1 MRHFSQF
8 EYLEPLNGEVP
19 RFPFTEASS
28 IAWRARSILK
38 GKGRS
43 ADDIQTIATDASALL
58 EWYFDHE
65 KETKIEEIR
74 RAERYD
80 LLETDEDGSVTGFN
94 DEAYDEFDIHTS
106 DNTPDIDALKE
117 AIAWGFDPK
126 SLELEDVKEYEYFA
140 VLTLWVLSNYVRDLE
155 FKVQLN
161 PFKWVKREKKQYAP
175 EEVAKFGKKLLEA
188 AEAVAHA
195 EKLKDIDRVE
205 EKYEAKIQKI
215 QAGESVAITKAD
227 LDRVRDELRNE
238 LQAEEEA
245 ERRQWSVANNQIRHR
260 DNRDVKQFVL
270 DQFAKDPR
278 KFDSAEKAAD
288 HFVEVLE
295 QRGTPR
301 SHRTVA
307 DWIRAY
313 ARTNGI
319 RYR

>member
-1 MRHFSQF
+1 MRFFSQF

-38 GKGRS
+38 GKRRS
-43 ADDIQTIATDASALL
+43 ADDIQTIATDASSLL

-65 KETKIEEIR
+65 KETKLEEIR
-74 RAERYD
+74 RAQRYD
-80 LLETDEDGSVTGFN
+80 LLETNEDGRVTGFN
-94 DEAYDEFDIHTS
+94 DEAIDEYDIHTP
-106 DNTPDIDALKE
+106 DNTPDHDALME
-117 AIAWGFDPK
+117 AIDWGFDPK
-126 SLELEDVKEYEYFA
+126 SVELEDVKEYEYFA
-140 VLTLWVLSNYVRDLE
+140 VLSLWFLSEYVRDLE
-155 FKVQLN
+155 FKVQFN
-161 PFKWVKREKKQYAP
+161 PYKWVKREKKEYAP
-175 EEVAKFGKKLLEA
+175 EEVARLGKKLLEA

-195 EKLKDIDRVE
+195 EKLRDIDRVE

-215 QAGESVAITKAD
+215 QAGASVAITKAD
-227 LDRVRDELRNE
+227 LDRIRDEMRNE
-238 LQAEEEA
+238 MQADEEA
-245 ERRQWSVANNQIRHR
+245 ERRQRSVANNEIRHR

-270 DQFAKDPR
+270 DEFAKDPR

-319 RYR
+319 RFR